1 LYAGGIFS
9 SAGGVSANNVALWN
23 GSGWFALGAGVDNG
37 VYSLLVSDTNLYV
50 GGGFAN
56 AGGMPDNGV
65 ALWNGNSWSSMGLGN
80 LNNGAVLTLA
90 ASGATLYAG
99 GHFGLGY
106 GGSFDNIARRNG
118 TNWSVL
124 SPGTDSE
131 IEALAVS
138 GNILYVSGR
147 FDSVVG
153 VSANCVAQWD
163 GTNWSTLGFGITG
176 SGPMGGP
183 FVDALTVL
191 GTNLYVG
198 GSFTSAGGLPATDVA
213 QWNGSAWSPLG
224 VGLNYSVCALAVA
237 GTNLYAAASNL
248 AYEVAQWNG
257 TTWSPMG
264 SGINIVVDAM
274 ASSGTNLYVGGDA
287 NAPGAASVAEWNG
300 NSWSA
305 LGSAM
310 NGTVY
315 ALAVSGTNL
324 YAGGSFSTAG
334 GVSADSIAV
343 WNGSAW
349 SALGSGISGSIPL
362 NYAFNPLGVTEG
374 PVVYS
379 LAVVGD
385 NLYAGGGFSM
395 AGGVPAN
402 DIARWDGT
410 AWSALGGGMNNLVK
424 ALALPGNVLYAG
436 GDFSIAGTN
445 AAGFLAEAILG
456 PLAPVICTN
465 PAPQYLLG
473 GAEAAFTVSADG
485 APPLAYQWFFD
496 GNAITN
502 AVDSTLTITNF
513 GPGQTGNYS
522 VVIANSYG
530 SITSSIVPLTIIV
543 SPAFSQTALG
553 ANGNLTLNLL
563 TTTNVASRVYT
574 ASNLSPPIVWLPL
587 YTNLNGGVWQFTDT
601 NTGAAQIKFYR
612 LSTP

>member
-1 LYAGGIFS
+1 
-9 SAGGVSANNVALWN
+9 
-23 GSGWFALGAGVDNG
+23 VD
-37 VYSLLVSDTNLYV
+37 V
-50 GGGFAN
+50 
-56 AGGMPDNGV
+56 
-65 ALWNGNSWSSMGLGN
+65 
-80 LNNGAVLTLA
+80 
-90 ASGATLYAG
+90 
-99 GHFGLGY
+99 
-106 GGSFDNIARRNG
+106 
-118 TNWSVL
+118 
-124 SPGTDSE
+124 
-131 IEALAVS
+131 
-138 GNILYVSGR
+138 
-147 FDSVVG
+147 
-153 VSANCVAQWD
+153 
-163 GTNWSTLGFGITG
+163 
-176 SGPMGGP
+176 
-183 FVDALTVL
+183 LTVL
-191 GTNLYVG
+191 GTNLYAG
-198 GSFTSAGGLPATDVA
+198 GSFTSAGGLPAADVA

-224 VGLNYSVCALAVA
+224 AGLNYSVSALAVA
-237 GTNLYAAASNL
+237 GTNLYAATWNL
-248 AYEVAQWNG
+248 SEEVAQWNG

-324 YAGGSFSTAG
+324 YAGGAFSTAG
-334 GVSADSIAV
+334 GVSANSIAI

-349 SALGSGISGSIPL
+349 SALGSGISGSIP
-362 NYAFNPLGVTEG
+362 YAFNPLGFTEG

-424 ALALPGNVLYAG
+424 ALAVPGNVLYAG

-445 AAGFLAEAILG
+445 AAGFLAEAILD
-456 PLAPVICTN
+456 PLAPVISTN
-465 PAPQYLLG
+465 PIPQCLLAG
-473 GAEAAFTVSADG
+473 GNAAFSINSAG

-502 AVDSTLTITNF
+502 AIESTLTITNV

-522 VVIANSYG
+522 VVITNTYG
-530 SITSSIVPLTIIV
+530 SITSSIVSLTIIV
-543 SPAFSQTALG
+543 SPVFSQTALG
-553 ANGNLTLNLL
+553 ANGNLKLKLL

-574 ASNLSPPIVWLPL
+574 ASNLSPPVIWLPI
-587 YTNLNGGVWQFTDT
+587 YTNLDGGVWQFTDT
-601 NTGAAQIKFYR
+601 NTGSAKTKFYR